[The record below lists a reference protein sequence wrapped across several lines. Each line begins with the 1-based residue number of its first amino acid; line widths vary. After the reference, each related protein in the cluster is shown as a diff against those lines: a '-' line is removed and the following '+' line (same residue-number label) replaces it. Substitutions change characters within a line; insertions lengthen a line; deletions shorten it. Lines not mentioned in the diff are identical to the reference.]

1 MIVSEVSLAGE
12 EEREAS
18 ERASHWLEGGEV
30 GEMERREEGRRE
42 TTGEREEAQRE
53 GFEER
58 KNRRR
63 TAGMGRFEER
73 EHGRRRTGHRGLQLI
88 DALVSIFQATV
99 RGCLGSKYFDQNIIF
114 KWEPKCL
121 LYSVNFFFYTK

>member
-1 MIVSEVSLAGE
+1 
-12 EEREAS
+12 
-18 ERASHWLEGGEV
+18 
-30 GEMERREEGRRE
+30 MERREEGRSE

-53 GFEER
+53 GFEEG

-63 TAGMGRFEER
+63 TTGMGTFEER
-73 EHGRRRTGHRGLQLI
+73 ENGRRRTGRRGLQLI

-121 LYSVNFFFYTK
+121 LYSVNFFLHQMSSIAVVFW

>member
-1 MIVSEVSLAGE
+1 MEKRR
-12 EEREAS
+12 ERHQKGH
-18 ERASHWLEGGEV
+18 RIGWRGEV

-73 EHGRRRTGHRGLQLI
+73 ENGRRRTGQRGLQLI

-99 RGCLGSKYFDQNIIF
+99 RGCLGSKYFDKNLIF
-114 KWEPKCL
+114 KWE
-121 LYSVNFFFYTK
+121 Y